1 MNENVIYNDEASA
14 EFINECKNF
23 AYQNRYG
30 SIWLYS
36 GQTIEQELTQSDKIQ
51 EISIDSGCYA
61 NGEIIGVAYAKKC
74 EAKFIDALDN
84 TFENKEIGLWVGVKY
99 TTIEE
104 VDGEDVE
111 TDVVEHIPMGAY
123 IVEKPKDEQTY
134 NLTSV
139 VAYDRLALLDQP
151 YTTELYY
158 DGGNIT
164 IENIFIELC
173 NNMGL
178 IVTDSNFTNKSI
190 VVESNPFTNGET
202 NRVVLNSILKV
213 ACAFAEIDSYNEIH
227 LRWLSNSQNPD
238 YTFELS
244 DYSSLEGG
252 KSVYGPINGLI
263 IKSSMVDSENVYI
276 QDAASIQQYGE
287 HILTISEDYFLYNQ
301 EKKQEAIYAIWN
313 KVHNLTYT
321 ECNLTTYTGKPFLKI
336 GDKIRVYTDDE
347 NYIDTYVLQHNFKY
361 DGTFQSVIKAPLLTD
376 VEVAMKQSID
386 LGEKLRQTE
395 IIINKQQGIIE
406 QTVAKT
412 NEIDTTL
419 NNNYQ
424 ELKEKFNGYAPTSR
438 VVEIENSVQQI
449 QTDTYTKTEINTKLI
464 DGSVQKVQ
472 TASATFDE
480 SGMTYRKTDSE
491 VETTI
496 NEVGVKT
503 KKISNNKTI
512 LFAGYVDENNSEFSD
527 YEGQT
532 IVATDNIIVQ
542 NYLVIGTH
550 SRLEDY
556 ESGTGCFYIG

>member
-1 MNENVIYNDEASA
+1 MNENVIYNYEASA

-30 SIWLYS
+30 EIYLYS
-36 GQTIEQELTQSDKIQ
+36 SQQDLTQSDKIQ
-51 EISIDSGCYA
+51 EFSIDSGCYV
-61 NGEIIGVAYAKKC
+61 NGEIIGVTYAKKC
-74 EAKFIDALDN
+74 EAKFINALDN
-84 TFENKEIGLWVGVKY
+84 TFENEKIEVAVGAKY
-99 TTIEE
+99 TTTEE
-104 VDGEDVE
+104 INGEDVE
-111 TDVVEHIPMGAY
+111 SEVIEYIDMGIY
-123 IVEKPKDEQTY
+123 VVEKPKDEQTY
-134 NLTSV
+134 NYSSI
-139 VAYDRLALLDQP
+139 VAYDTLALLDQP
-151 YTTELYY
+151 YTTEINYEGEY
-158 DGGNIT
+158 
-164 IENIFIELC
+164 IFISDIFEELC
-173 NNMGL
+173 NNLGL
-178 IVTDSNFTNKSI
+178 FPPNLAFTNSTI
-190 VVESNPFTNGET
+190 RVENNPFTNGET
-202 NRVVLNSILKV
+202 NRVVLNAIAKV
-213 ACAFAEIDSYNEIH
+213 ACSFVEIVDEAIY
-227 LRWLSNSQNPD
+227 LKWLSNSQNPD

-276 QDAASIQQYGE
+276 QDAESIQQYGE

-406 QTVAKT
+406 QNVAKT